1 VTVEIGGPEPIRILI
16 AEYSEEWPRRFEV
29 ERARIAGALGDRA
42 LLIEHIGSTSVP
54 GLAAKPIVDIALGV
68 ADVHD
73 AGVHDALVDAGY
85 VLRVEEP
92 DHRMFRTP
100 ARDVHVHIYELG
112 SPEIDKYLRFRD
124 RLRTNADD
132 RARYEARKRELAARG
147 EWANM
152 QDYADEKTGVVLDIL
167 GRDR

>member
-1 VTVEIGGPEPIRILI
+1 MTVEIGGPEPIRILI

-29 ERARIAGALGDRA
+29 ERARIAGALG
-42 LLIEHIGSTSVP
+42 
-54 GLAAKPIVDIALGV
+54 V

-73 AGVHDALVDAGY
+73 EGVHDALVDAGY